1 MDEASKIKTQRKSCL
16 TDRPLQS
23 KEDDN
28 LNAKDYANALAQF
41 IKYADTPVTIGIQGG
56 WGSGKTSL
64 ITLLQEM
71 LDTDPDHRTLCV
83 LVNAWEHS
91 LFHSADSKADVALSL
106 LNGLAAGVKN
116 RINHIL
122 DSEDGNWLDNSVKEI
137 ISPKNNKIEK
147 AIECITGS
155 LKIFSK
161 VGIQAASNLLGTG
174 DMSSVLNDSEKSA
187 ESMPPLAEH
196 VHELRTGMKEMI
208 TKITCHNQPVTVV
221 FFVDDLD
228 RVPPPTAVELLD
240 VTKNI
245 FDIPN
250 CVFVLTIDYEVVIK
264 GLEEKFG
271 KKDVK
276 NEREFRQYFDK
287 IIQIPFA
294 IPIGVYGDNLSDML
308 RFALKNLGYRIENEN
323 NNLLKSLSEDA
334 RLATGGIPRSIKR
347 IINTLSL
354 LQHIANARSQ
364 KNAEQDALPKDLE
377 ARFIIT
383 ALHISF
389 PELCSR
395 LMEDPDFPKWDL
407 DKLNLKWKL
416 NKKENREELE
426 RLAEDEY
433 FDEDWEKVVYCL
445 CSQSEWLKSQAFNV
459 SRLLNR
465 LRDALNGEINTK
477 DLTEESLE
485 TLNNILDGIKVV
497 SINSDFTTKPQY
509 DDKSVKT
516 DRVTMFFRKL
526 QDQLSQ
532 KLPDNT
538 MPQHSNEYAKR
549 VQGGRCYEVNCG
561 EKPIR
566 SIYFEWYKNDGP
578 AITVSFWA
586 TRHGQSQEKSKP
598 VLKDMRG
605 DFEMGVE
612 GRDSFYY
619 YFSQKFTFED
629 FSNENKN
636 YDALLSELVEKSI
649 ELYNATNKA
658 QKALSKLS

>member
-1 MDEASKIKTQRKSCL
+1 MDDSPETKTQKKSCL

-23 KEDDN
+23 KKDDN
-28 LNAKDYANALAQF
+28 LNAKDYANALARF
-41 IKYADTPVTIGIQGG
+41 IKDADTPVTIGIQGG

-106 LNGLAAGVKN
+106 LNGLAAGLKKRVK
-116 RINHIL
+116 HIL
-122 DSEDGNWLDNSVKEI
+122 DSEDDNWLDNSVEEI
-137 ISPKNNKIEK
+137 ISPKNKKIEK

-174 DMSSVLNDSEKSA
+174 DMSHVLKDSEKNT
-187 ESMPPLAEH
+187 EPMPPLAEH

-208 TKITCHNQPVTVV
+208 TKITCHNHPVTVV

-240 VTKNI
+240 ITKNI

-264 GLEEKFG
+264 GLEAKFG

-294 IPIGVYGDNLSDML
+294 MPIGAYGDNLSDML
-308 RFALKNLGYRIENEN
+308 RSTLENLGYRIGNEDN
-323 NNLLKSLSEDA
+323 KLLKSLSEDA

-347 IINTLSL
+347 IVNTLSL
-354 LQHIANARSQ
+354 LQHIASARTQ
-364 KNAEQDALPKDLE
+364 KAADQDALPKDLE

-383 ALHISF
+383 ALHINF
-389 PELCSR
+389 PEICGK
-395 LMEDPDFPKWDL
+395 LMEESNFSTWTL

-416 NKKENREELE
+416 NEEENREELE
-426 RLAEDEY
+426 NLARDEY

-459 SRLLNR
+459 SKLLNK
-465 LRDALNGEINTK
+465 LRTTLNNDK
-477 DLTEESLE
+477 NKKNLTEESLE
-485 TLNNILDGIKVV
+485 TLNNILEGIKVV
-497 SINSDFTTKPQY
+497 SIDSDFSTKPQF

-516 DRVTMFFRKL
+516 DRVTMFFAQL
-526 QDQLSQ
+526 QNELSQ
-532 KLPDNT
+532 RLPKNI
-538 MPQHSNEYAKR
+538 MPQRTDEYAKR
-549 VQGGRCYEVNCG
+549 LDRRCYEVNIND
-561 EKPIR
+561 ENIFLAQ
-566 SIYFEWYKNDGP
+566 FEWYKNDDP
-578 AITVSFWA
+578 YIIVALYA
-586 TRHGQSQEKSKP
+586 TRYNLSQRKSKP
-598 VLKDMRG
+598 TINDIRG
-605 DFEMGVE
+605 DFEMGIDE
-612 GRDSFYY
+612 NSFYY
-619 YFSQKFTFED
+619 YFSKDFTFDD
-629 FSNENKN
+629 FSNKNKN
-636 YDALLSELVEKSI
+636 YDALLSEVVEKSI
-649 ELYNATNKA
+649 DLYNTINKA
-658 QKALSKLS
+658 QKALSKLA